1 MGGWGRRR
9 RGGIGLKKTS
19 LSCYNAQFFFT
30 FWFCLHVKCFVYIF
44 KSSQKLRTVC
54 TINSLDP
61 NGKAVFSVVWLIWCF
76 PPANSLFLLLCLCL
90 HSPPPS
96 CLTGCHHIFSQLPT
110 TSYSATTD
118 LNTDLASSV
127 PLRRERE
134 RYPQPPPAM
143 LQGENFACLISL
155 PATRV
160 HLVISSRFLHI
171 LPFSWS
177 AARLENTVL
186 VSKNVSS
193 TFILPIYL
201 FPYFQRVLGEEG
213 HWTLWGRH
221 LFGVSRAF
229 R

>member
-1 MGGWGRRR
+1 MFS
-9 RGGIGLKKTS
+9 TSQFSFSPS
-19 LSCYNAQFFFT
+19 LSLSAFF
-30 FWFCLHVKCFVYIF
+30 
-44 KSSQKLRTVC
+44 
-54 TINSLDP
+54 
-61 NGKAVFSVVWLIWCF
+61 
-76 PPANSLFLLLCLCL
+76 
-90 HSPPPS
+90 PPS

-155 PATRV
+155 PAARV

-201 FPYFQRVLGEEG
+201 FSYFQRVFGRRRSLNAVRKASVWGQSCLLIDFSCVIIQLCVLNEEF
-213 HWTLWGRH
+213 LVSNVLLKRH
-221 LFGVSRAF
+221 TRAF
-229 R
+229 SIHHWGLCDSSLCVFVCVQINLGCKMVVYP